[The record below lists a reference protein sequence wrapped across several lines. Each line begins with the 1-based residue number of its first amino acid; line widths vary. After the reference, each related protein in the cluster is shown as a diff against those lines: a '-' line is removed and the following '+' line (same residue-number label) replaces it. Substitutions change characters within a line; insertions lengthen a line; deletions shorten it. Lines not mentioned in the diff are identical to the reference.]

1 MEDDIHSRR
10 KRKAGTSLSERS
22 PCFMYIQILEKWRKR
37 IMNTKQIAFII
48 CANNAQYYNE
58 CVRYIQD
65 LEVPEKYSTDIICIQ
80 EADSMAQGY
89 NAGMSATDAK
99 YKVYL
104 HQDTFILNK
113 RLIYDILEIFEL
125 DETIGMIGVIGSQS
139 LPADANCYLG
149 WNVGRICAFDG
160 FCAFEAE
167 LMQDSEIKYIPV
179 NAVDGLMMITQYDVP
194 WREDF
199 LDGWDFYDVSQSL
212 EMIRRGFQVVVPF
225 QKIAWC
231 YHDCGVSNLKN
242 YDLYRQKMI
251 REYPEIFTG
260 IVDGIEC
267 TERQYRAEK
276 AEEVRRILIT
286 LLEKGAYKELNDNIE
301 KVRAMAL
308 ADNQVR
314 EIMNIMEIYS
324 IEENSGMGIH
334 SEWIQLRNWEEVH
347 AYYSWVRWVLLR
359 IEYKRKDERIAELE
373 EKIKSGKISCE
384 AMHKIFHITI
394 PDRNGE

>member
-1 MEDDIHSRR
+1 
-10 KRKAGTSLSERS
+10 
-22 PCFMYIQILEKWRKR
+22 
-37 IMNTKQIAFII
+37 MNTKQIAFII

-104 HQDTFILNK
+104 HQDTFILNQ

-179 NAVDGLMMITQYDVP
+179 KAVDGLMMITQYDVP

-260 IVDGIEC
+260 IVDGIEG
-267 TERQYRAEK
+267 TERRYRAEK

-286 LLEKGAYKELNDNIE
+286 LLEKGAYKELNDSIE
-301 KVRAMAL
+301 KVRTMAL

-324 IEENSGMGIH
+324 IEENSRLGIH

-384 AMHKIFHITI
+384 AMHEIFHITI